1 MIFTKACEY
10 GIRATIYVTQQS
22 MNGNRPSLKDISRE
36 IDSPEAFTAKILQ
49 MLVKSGIISSIKG
62 SMGGFEIDKKK
73 IKKIKLTDIVNAIEG
88 ENTNKMCVMG
98 LKKCS
103 ENHPCPVHHKYK
115 LIKKE
120 FIAMLNETSLLEMST
135 SINEGLTCLKI

>member
-22 MNGNRPSLKDISRE
+22 MNSKRSSLKDISRE

-49 MLVKSGIISSIKG
+49 KLVKSGIIISIKG
-62 SMGGFEIDKKK
+62 SMGGFEIEKKM
-73 IKKIKLTDIVNAIEG
+73 IKKINLTDIVQAIDG
-88 ENTNKMCVMG
+88 ENIDKMCVIG

-103 ENHPCPVHHKYK
+103 ELHPCPVHNKYK
-115 LIKKE
+115 HIKKD
-120 FIAMLNETSLLEMST
+120 FLFMLKNTGLLEMSK
-135 SINEGLTCLKI
+135 SINDGLTCLKI